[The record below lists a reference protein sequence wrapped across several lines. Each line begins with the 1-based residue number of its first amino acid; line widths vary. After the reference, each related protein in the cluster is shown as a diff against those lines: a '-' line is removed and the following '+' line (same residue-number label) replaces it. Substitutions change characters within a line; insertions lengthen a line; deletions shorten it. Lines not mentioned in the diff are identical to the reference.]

1 MGQNRGWRGR
11 SWAALSSNRCAQPN
25 VKPRQPRCSE
35 WICLTLLDTN
45 CLSVVFLSP
54 DNQLPEQFNRLK
66 REHSFLHTKEH
77 HWLPGCYLLHA
88 NATGYY
94 SWCQCHQSCAQR
106 VHGLPAVEFHIFPT
120 RLAVSFWPRVRKC
133 LNVCLQQFAAAKIEC
148 LVTLAK
154 RLSKQVDWAGT
165 AFTAGPCPCMQGKR

>member
-1 MGQNRGWRGR
+1 MTFSAGVNGPTSSTLSLFLARRALAWTGLACLFRSGVALGWPMGQNRGWRGR
-11 SWAALSSNRCAQPN
+11 SWAALSSSCCAQPN

-106 VHGLPAVEFHIFPT
+106 VHGFSCRGVPYI
-120 RLAVSFWPRVRKC
+120 SY
-133 LNVCLQQFAAAKIEC
+133 
-148 LVTLAK
+148 
-154 RLSKQVDWAGT
+154 
-165 AFTAGPCPCMQGKR
+165 